1 MQAIEPVILQLARVY
16 TNILLYIYY
25 KCRCSPPLG
34 PWEKDHW
41 VQMSQVLQIPLSF
54 QWDSFYTPGVTKMPN
69 WVIIEFG
76 NKSLNPFRNFCQS
89 ASIWPCCSMIHP
101 CGNSCPGK
109 ALEVFSWSVINVP
122 SHNNYH
128 ENISKGQYNDKLSLV
143 SFLKFF
149 SSLNQ

>member
-1 MQAIEPVILQLARVY
+1 MLPSPRSLRKGSLSANVTGSTNSLVIS
-16 TNILLYIYY
+16 I
-25 KCRCSPPLG
+25 
-34 PWEKDHW
+34 
-41 VQMSQVLQIPLSF
+41 
-54 QWDSFYTPGVTKMPN
+54 DSFYTPGVIKMPN
-69 WVIIEFG
+69 WIIIEFW
-76 NKSLNPFRNFCQS
+76 NKSLNPFRNFCQP
-89 ASIWPCCSMIHP
+89 ASIWPYWSVIHS

-149 SSLNQ
+149 SSLNQLPKSLRGL